1 MSLTQRAVSF
11 ISEEE
16 YLETERESE
25 TKHEYFQGEIFA
37 MAGASKAHNLIVT
50 NVIREISTQLK
61 KTPCRVYPSDL
72 RVKIT
77 DTGLYTYPD
86 VTVVCGEEKF
96 SDDRS
101 DTLLNPK
108 IIIEVLSDSTERY
121 DRGTKF
127 EHYRKLESLK
137 EYVMISQNRPKIEKF
152 FKNETGFWV
161 LTESDE
167 DNPVIILESVN
178 CTLELSELYDKV
190 ENIYGS
196 P

>member
-72 RVKIT
+72 RVKIA

-86 VTVVCGEEKF
+86 VTVVCGEERF

-108 IIIEVLSDSTERY
+108 VIIEVLSDSTEKY

-137 EYVMISQNRPKIEKF
+137 EYVLISQNRLKIEKF

-167 DNPVIILESVN
+167 NNPIIILESVN
-178 CTLELSELYDKV
+178 CTLELSEVYDKV
-190 ENIYGS
+190 ENIYR
-196 P
+196 

>member
-1 MSLTQRAVSF
+1 MSLTERAVNF
-11 ISEEE
+11 VSEEE
-16 YLETERESE
+16 YLEAERESE

-37 MAGASKAHNLIVT
+37 MAGASRAHNLIVS

-72 RVKIT
+72 RVKIS
-77 DTGLYTYPD
+77 DTGLYVYPD

-96 SDDRS
+96 SDDKS

-108 IIIEVLSDSTERY
+108 IIVEVLSDSTEGY

-127 EHYRKLESLK
+127 EHYRKLGSLK
-137 EYVMISQNRPKIEKF
+137 EYVMISQNKPKIEKF
-152 FKNETGFWV
+152 SKNETGFWM

-167 DNPVIILESVN
+167 YNPIIILESVN
-178 CTLELSELYDKV
+178 CTLELSEVYDKV
-190 ENIYGS
+190 EDI
-196 P
+196 